1 MGHVHLFLHP
11 CPYLHSQWDVQHLHR
26 RHSEAGLGQQSAPP
40 APLLLP
46 ARGWTHRVHPSDD
59 LFKLVRPSHQSTAST
74 LGKERWHHQ
83 DFLLPCIEESSPL
96 LKGTQLKLKDFP
108 GLESLCCVLVC
119 FLSQCSL
126 SPFSLPNSAC
136 C

>member
-26 RHSEAGLGQQSAPP
+26 GHSEAGLGQQSAPP

-83 DFLLPCIEESSPL
+83 DFLLPCIEKSSHL
-96 LKGTQLKLKDFP
+96 LKGIQLKLPRLGVFF
-108 GLESLCCVLVC
+108 VAV
-119 FLSQCSL
+119 F
-126 SPFSLPNSAC
+126 PFSFFPPQFCLLLKSAVHK
-136 C
+136 